1 MSRPIQLDAAFTD
14 RAIGIFPRLARE
26 RLDRV
31 VGIARAAEI
40 CSEIGQVDEAVRI
53 SLDIEPLLT
62 EVKHL
67 VNTARIMRGLA
78 QT

>member
-1 MSRPIQLDAAFTD
+1 MSRPIQVDAAFAD
-14 RAIGIFPRLARE
+14 RVIGSFLKLARE

-40 CSEIGQVDEAVRI
+40 CSEIGQVDEAIRI
-53 SLDIEPLLT
+53 SLEIEALLT

-67 VNTARIMRGLA
+67 INTARIMRGLA
-78 QT
+78 QA